1 MARFM
6 PAAALEITL
15 DPHWKLEKAVDYVKE
30 RF

>member
-6 PAAALEITL
+6 PAAALKITP
-15 DPHWKLEKAVDYVKE
+15 DQHWKLDKAVDYVKE